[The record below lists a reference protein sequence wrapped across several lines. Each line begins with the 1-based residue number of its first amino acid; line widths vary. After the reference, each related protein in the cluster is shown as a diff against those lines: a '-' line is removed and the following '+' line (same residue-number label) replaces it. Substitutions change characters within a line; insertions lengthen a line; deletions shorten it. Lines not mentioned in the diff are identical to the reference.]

1 MRPRE
6 SGEGGGGCLPKVEYS
21 SGYASAEVSSILAG
35 CGHTTNS
42 GQEDLRFPGSMKREG
57 A

>member
-6 SGEGGGGCLPKVEYS
+6 GGEGGGGCLPKVEDS
-21 SGYASAEVSSILAG
+21 SRYAPAEVSSILAG